1 MRDNGYTTL
10 ALGQHL
16 DDVCESSLMSTFR
29 NGFLRTMKA
38 NYFVEAGDLRVPG
51 ADGRV
56 ISGWFATFKV
66 YLLMLAE
73 RCKAVGLAMRR
84 DSLGGRRPF
93 LRECDCLIRV

>member
-1 MRDNGYTTL
+1 MLLSAVNLL
-10 ALGQHL
+10 AAKFWLL
-16 DDVCESSLMSTFR
+16 T
-29 NGFLRTMKA
+29 
-38 NYFVEAGDLRVPG
+38 VEAGDLRLPG

-56 ISGWFATFKV
+56 ISGWFATFNV

-93 LRECDCLIRV
+93 LRERDCLIRV